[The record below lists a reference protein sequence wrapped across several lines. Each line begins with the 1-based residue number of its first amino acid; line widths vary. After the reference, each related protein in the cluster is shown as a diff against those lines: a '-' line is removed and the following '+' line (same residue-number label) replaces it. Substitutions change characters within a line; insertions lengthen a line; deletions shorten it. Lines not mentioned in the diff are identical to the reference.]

1 MAKDGTEGGRGS
13 RRKSAL
19 FSTPETL
26 GQALYCL
33 VHDSPQSVKAQA
45 ELLNLSSQF
54 VYNIGNPNL
63 EADGV
68 AYPLK
73 HLIPH
78 TQLTQNFVVVDFIEQ
93 ALGRVGIPLP
103 AHEGAGEGAV
113 TPMCVL
119 ALAKEFG
126 DAVRALEQALANDG
140 QVRGGEVVECRRELY
155 ELLQKGTELWAR
167 LHEEGR

>member
-33 VHDSPQSVKAQA
+33 VHDSRHSVAAQA
-45 ELLNLSSQF
+45 EQLHLSPQF

-63 EADGV
+63 ESEGV

-78 TQLTQNFVVVDFIEQ
+78 TRLTGNFVVLDFIEAQ
-93 ALGRVGIPLP
+93 LGRVGIPLP

-119 ALAKEFG
+119 RLTAEFG
-126 DAVRALEQALANDG
+126 DVARAFEHSLQDG
-140 QVRGGEVVECRRELY
+140 QFSAAEVAACKKELY
-155 ELLQKGTELWAR
+155 ELGQKVAELLAK
-167 LHEEGR
+167 LEQEGR